1 MTEAGTYERERQ
13 RMVEKQIKG
22 RGVRDAR
29 VLEAMVEVPRH
40 LFVPAERRHL
50 AYADG
55 PLPIG
60 DDQTISQPYIVAYMT
75 ELLELHGEESVLE
88 IGTGS
93 GYQTAILSR
102 LARRVYSLERITVL
116 AERARQCLA
125 DMGCLN
131 VEIHVGDGSAGL
143 PAHAPYDRILV
154 TAAAPRAPRPL
165 QAQLAKAGRMVL
177 PVGGRAGQVLERWI
191 REGDS
196 YKVEKLAPVAFVPLI
211 GAFAWDESDPPDI
224 GWRSG

>member
-1 MTEAGTYERERQ
+1 MADRGIYERERQ

-22 RGVRDAR
+22 RGVRDPR
-29 VLEAMVEVPRH
+29 VLQALGDVPRH
-40 LFVPAERRHL
+40 LFVPPERRHL

-75 ELLELHGEESVLE
+75 ELLELQGGESVLE
-88 IGTGS
+88 VGTGS

-102 LARRVYSLERITVL
+102 LARKVYSLERIAAL
-116 AERARQCLA
+116 AERARQRLV
-125 DMGCLN
+125 DMGCSN
-131 VEIHVGDGSAGL
+131 VEVHVGDGSAGL

-154 TAAAPRAPRPL
+154 TAAAPSVPRPL
-165 QAQLAKAGRMVL
+165 QDQLANAGRLVL
-177 PVGGRAGQVLERWI
+177 PVGGRSGQVLERWI

-196 YKVEKLAPVAFVPLI
+196 YTIEKLAPVAFVPLI
-211 GAFAWDESDPPDI
+211 GAYAWDESDPPDMW
-224 GWRSG
+224 WRSG

>member
-1 MTEAGTYERERQ
+1 MPDRGIYERERQ

-29 VLEAMVEVPRH
+29 VLQVLGDVPRH
-40 LFVPAERRHL
+40 LFVPSERRHL

-75 ELLELHGEESVLE
+75 ELLELLGSESVFE
-88 IGTGS
+88 VGTGS

-102 LARRVYSLERITVL
+102 LARMVYSLERIGAL
-116 AERARQCLA
+116 AERARQRMQ
-125 DMGCLN
+125 DMGCSN
-131 VEIHVGDGSAGL
+131 VEIHIGDGSAGL

-154 TAAAPRAPRPL
+154 TAAAPTVPRPL
-165 QAQLAKAGRMVL
+165 QDQLADAGRLVL
-177 PVGGRAGQVLERWI
+177 PVGGRSGQVLECWI
-191 REGDS
+191 REGDN
-196 YKVEKLAPVAFVPLI
+196 YTIKKLAPVAFVPLI
-211 GAFAWDESDPPDI
+211 GAYAWDESDPPDK
-224 GWRSG
+224 WWQSG